1 MNRNF
6 IFAFVLLA
14 ILSTVYALP
23 FELDGLNGINP
34 PLCPVNAE
42 HLTLTV
48 SPSPIVSGSPFTLNV
63 SGKLNSEVPQNVLF
77 NAAFLKTDTF
87 EILGTFSDDIC
98 SSPGITCPIPAGT
111 DFSTT
116 IEKVAPAV
124 SPNPIVHG
132 SSFTFN
138 VSGKLNSEIPTGT
151 LFNAAFFKEHGLF
164 FDLLATFAEDF
175 CASPGIS
182 CPISAGTEFS
192 TGIHKTDDLP
202 ESFVIGTVLISQRD
216 NGVLACAFIK
226 GSATQ

>member
-116 IEKVAPAV
+116 IEKVAPAGLPASFVVGAVIVAQGGTTIACTFIEV

-138 VSGKLNSEIPTGT
+138 VSGKLNSEIPT
-151 LFNAAFFKEHGLF
+151 
-164 FDLLATFAEDF
+164 DF

-192 TGIHKTDDLP
+192 TGIHKTAPDL
-202 ESFVIGTVLISQRD
+202 SHL
-216 NGVLACAFIK
+216 
-226 GSATQ
+226 

>member
-23 FELDGLNGINP
+23 LELDGLNGINP

-116 IEKVAPAV
+116 IEKVAPA
-124 SPNPIVHG
+124 
-132 SSFTFN
+132 
-138 VSGKLNSEIPTGT
+138 
-151 LFNAAFFKEHGLF
+151 GLP
-164 FDLLATFAEDF
+164 A
-175 CASPGIS
+175 
-182 CPISAGTEFS
+182 
-192 TGIHKTDDLP
+192 
-202 ESFVIGTVLISQRD
+202 SFVVGAVIVAQGGTTI
-216 NGVLACAFIK
+216 ACTFIE
-226 GSATQ
+226 GSAAQ

>member
-1 MNRNF
+1 MSRNF
-6 IFAFVLLA
+6 IFTFIFLLA
-14 ILSTVYALP
+14 TISTVYAVPYQPRYLIP
-23 FELDGLNGINP
+23 KIP
-34 PLCPVNAE
+34 TPCPANANTFN
-42 HLTLTV
+42 LT
-48 SPSPIVSGSPFTLNV
+48 
-63 SGKLNSEVPQNVLF
+63 
-77 NAAFLKTDTF
+77 
-87 EILGTFSDDIC
+87 
-98 SSPGITCPIPAGT
+98 
-111 DFSTT
+111 
-116 IEKVAPAV
+116 V

-192 TGIHKTDDLP
+192 TGIQKTAPDDLP

>member
-1 MNRNF
+1 MSF
-6 IFAFVLLA
+6 
-14 ILSTVYALP
+14 
-23 FELDGLNGINP
+23 
-34 PLCPVNAE
+34 
-42 HLTLTV
+42 

-116 IEKVAPAV
+116 IEKVAPAGLPASFV
-124 SPNPIVHG
+124 VGAVIVAQGGTTIACTFIEG
-132 SSFTFN
+132 SAAQAWS
-138 VSGKLNSEIPTGT
+138 
-151 LFNAAFFKEHGLF
+151 LFR
-164 FDLLATFAEDF
+164 TFAEDF

-192 TGIHKTDDLP
+192 TGIHKTAPDL
-202 ESFVIGTVLISQRD
+202 SHL
-216 NGVLACAFIK
+216 
-226 GSATQ
+226 